1 MTSTWLGAGFALGI
15 VAGFGTAV
23 TAECLNGSALDRGV
37 AVQLAD
43 GRVMAVSR
51 REGALLQ
58 MNFTGPEDGRLR
70 PAGRDLR
77 HAWHGVFVSLL
88 DRVGDDGAAVRI
100 ETPFV
105 DIPPVPVA
113 GAKGKLAWIDGKV
126 MFTLPYA
133 VGEAITLQLGDCS
146 YQALPVTMDQPVKK
160 GWRVEV
166 EAWYLPDL
174 GFGVPLRLSEVARME
189 PLP

>member
-1 MTSTWLGAGFALGI
+1 MRVKDRVAGLALGI
-15 VAGFGTAV
+15 AACLSHGVS
-23 TAECLNGSALDRGV
+23 AECLDGTALDGGV
-37 AVQLAD
+37 AVHLAD
-43 GRVMAVSR
+43 GRVLAVTR
-51 REGALLQ
+51 RDGALLQ
-58 MNFTGPEDGRLR
+58 MNTQGPEDGRLR

-88 DRVGDDGAAVRI
+88 DRIDTDGTAVRI
-100 ETPFV
+100 ETQFV
-105 DIPPVPVA
+105 DTPPVPVA
-113 GAKGKLAWIDGKV
+113 GVRGKLTWVDGKV

-133 VGEAITLQLGDCS
+133 VGEAMALQLGDCR

-166 EAWYLPDL
+166 EALYFPDL
-174 GFGVPLRLSEVARME
+174 GFGVPLRLSDVTAME